1 MNRLARPMSLFL
13 LLLAATSCHHRG
25 WRRSSRRA
33 RRPRA
38 AAPAAP
44 APSAPSPAASP
55 DEAPRGIRA
64 STAAVFSSPIAAVR
78 SASATIVAGFVAK
91 ESAVRVTALGP
102 GGALW
107 TLDAVRDVTWAPDAE
122 VKLESAGDN
131 VVLLWRSGR
140 AERHAGILV
149 VVGSD
154 GAARGTAQDVGV
166 AECATDDGLA
176 WIDPGANG
184 PYRVRGRA
192 WADAT
197 AHDRL
202 SVPMDRTPT
211 LVCDERSVFVL
222 GDGDDDLTAA
232 RVDTSGVSDGA
243 QVVIRGSDF
252 PDDELEHDAF
262 AVDGKLELLR
272 ISNAGGLATREVPVD
287 GPPTPWRKLKHHLSE
302 DDDVVAVDGDATT
315 TLAVYTQEAE
325 DACSATASPA
335 LRVRALRVN
344 RVTGADSVADL
355 AAPSCEQTPSPIW
368 IATPHEAPPIVAWVE
383 RGSRTRTGM
392 PPIRALAYR
401 VLEDGKVPRSG
412 RVAILAETVVDAG
425 CRDGTCTA
433 AALVSPPDGDAMAPM
448 SIAVFDYP

>member
-33 RRPRA
+33 QGPRA
-38 AAPAAP
+38 AVPSAS
-44 APSAPSPAASP
+44 APSAAPSP
-55 DEAPRGIRA
+55 DEEPRGIRA
-64 STAAVFSSPIAAVR
+64 STAAVFSDPIAAVR

-91 ESAVRVTALGP
+91 ESVVRVTALGP
-102 GGALW
+102 AGALW
-107 TLDAVRDVTWAPDAE
+107 TLDAVRDVTWVPDAE
-122 VKLESAGDN
+122 LKLESAGDN

-140 AERHAGILV
+140 AERHAGTLV
-149 VVGSD
+149 VIGAD
-154 GAARGTAQDVGV
+154 GVARGTPQDVGM
-166 AECATDDGLA
+166 AECATDDGLV

-192 WADAT
+192 WADAMPRE
-197 AHDRL
+197 RL

-211 LVCDERSVFVL
+211 LVCDDRSVFVL

-232 RVDTSGVSDGA
+232 RVDTSGAGEGA
-243 QVVIRGSDF
+243 RIVIRGNDF

-272 ISNAGGLATREVPVD
+272 ISNAGGLATREFPID

-302 DDDVVAVDGDATT
+302 DDDMVAVDGDSAT

-325 DACSATASPA
+325 DACPATASPA
-335 LRVRALRVN
+335 LRVRALRVD
-344 RVTGADSVADL
+344 RVTGVESVADL

-368 IATPHEAPPIVAWVE
+368 IATPHGAPPMVAWVE
-383 RGSRTRTGM
+383 RGSRTKTGM
-392 PPIRALAYR
+392 PPIRGLAYR
-401 VLEDGKVPRSG
+401 VLEDGKAPRSG
-412 RVAILAETVVDAG
+412 RITVLAEAVVDAG

-433 AALVSPPDGDAMAPM
+433 AALVPPPDGDAMAPM
-448 SIAVFDYP
+448 SIAVLDYP